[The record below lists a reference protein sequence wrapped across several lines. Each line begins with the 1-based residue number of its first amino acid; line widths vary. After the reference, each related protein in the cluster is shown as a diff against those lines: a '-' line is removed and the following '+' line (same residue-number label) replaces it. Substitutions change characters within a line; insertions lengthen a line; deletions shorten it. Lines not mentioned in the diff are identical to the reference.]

1 MRLNFRERL
10 MSMRLTALSAV
21 VLTVFSSAALA
32 AAADLCGPQTSSLE
46 FVIDDSYSMGEVYQS
61 DRKGENAETSLA
73 PVTKLEYA
81 MRFVASVAE
90 KIPAD
95 VSMMSA
101 AGTFA
106 PSARLLSPSKRN
118 AEELTK
124 ALSDL
129 KVSPSTVSSNSL
141 DKKDL
146 DYFKAK
152 GLYLVRFPFRW
163 ERIQPTMNGELN
175 ATELAKMKKFVK
187 AAEDRN
193 IQILLDMHNFGRY
206 CVYCDGQSSQNN
218 QYAIIGNAR
227 CTVDNF
233 CDVWKKL
240 AKEFKDYKNIW
251 GYDIMNEPYEMLAS
265 TPWVNIAQACINAIR
280 TIDTK
285 TTIIVSGDEFSSAR
299 RWKECSDNLKTLT
312 DPSNNLIFQA
322 HIYFDSDSSGNYNKG
337 YDEDGATVQTGVARL
352 KPFVDWLKENN
363 KRGFVGEY
371 GIPDTDGRWM
381 DILDAALKYLQE
393 NGINGTYW
401 SAGPRWGDYPLS
413 VQPTNNYT
421 QDRPQLSTLLKY
433 KSTQQ

>member
-1 MRLNFRERL
+1 

-90 KIPAD
+90 IIPAD

-146 DYFKAK
+146 DYFA
-152 GLYLVRFPFRW
+152 RR
-163 ERIQPTMNGELN
+163 R
-175 ATELAKMKKFVK
+175 K
-187 AAEDRN
+187 AATVLFFITDGD
-193 IQILLDMHNFGRY
+193 LDKGAYDPYKVLQTFY
-206 CVYCDGQSSQNN
+206 QNN
-218 QYAIIGNAR
+218 PKSCVHFISLAQNKTEEALIERLRQTGACSTVTSMAEVIAEPNRLNELVQTNVYRDCSAKTRLVISGIPFIKKADTLDKKAVTMLEKSMWVLESRSTDEAI
-227 CTVDNF
+227 TVVGWTDAEGDSVYNKR
-233 CDVWKKL
+233 VAL
-240 AKEFKDYKNIW
+240 SRAQAVKDYFVSQGIDERRINVLGAGESDKFS
-251 GYDIMNEPYEMLAS
+251 NESE
-265 TPWVNIAQACINAIR
+265 V
-280 TIDTK
+280 
-285 TTIIVSGDEFSSAR
+285 GR
-299 RWKECSDNLKTLT
+299 RLN
-312 DPSNNLIFQA
+312 
-322 HIYFDSDSSGNYNKG
+322 
-337 YDEDGATVQTGVARL
+337 RR
-352 KPFVDWLKENN
+352 VDVIL
-363 KRGFVGEY
+363 
-371 GIPDTDGRWM
+371 GR
-381 DILDAALKYLQE
+381 
-393 NGINGTYW
+393 
-401 SAGPRWGDYPLS
+401 
-413 VQPTNNYT
+413 
-421 QDRPQLSTLLKY
+421 
-433 KSTQQ
+433 

>member
-1 MRLNFRERL
+1 M
-10 MSMRLTALSAV
+10 
-21 VLTVFSSAALA
+21 
-32 AAADLCGPQTSSLE
+32 
-46 FVIDDSYSMGEVYQS
+46 Y
-61 DRKGENAETSLA
+61 
-73 PVTKLEYA
+73 
-81 MRFVASVAE
+81 
-90 KIPAD
+90 
-95 VSMMSA
+95 
-101 AGTFA
+101 
-106 PSARLLSPSKRN
+106 KR
-118 AEELTK
+118 
-124 ALSDL
+124 
-129 KVSPSTVSSNSL
+129 
-141 DKKDL
+141 
-146 DYFKAK
+146 
-152 GLYLVRFPFRW
+152 
-163 ERIQPTMNGELN
+163 Q
-175 ATELAKMKKFVK
+175 
-187 AAEDRN
+187 
-193 IQILLDMHNFGRY
+193 
-206 CVYCDGQSSQNN
+206 
-218 QYAIIGNAR
+218 
-227 CTVDNF
+227 
-233 CDVWKKL
+233 
-240 AKEFKDYKNIW
+240 
-251 GYDIMNEPYEMLAS
+251 
-265 TPWVNIAQACINAIR
+265 
-280 TIDTK
+280 IDTK